1 MNNAG
6 AIALT
11 PNDPGFKQFKII
23 CVVTFTDITIS
34 GSLVNS
40 IGGYE
45 ETNEADGVS

>member
-1 MNNAG
+1 MR
-6 AIALT
+6 T
-11 PNDPGFKQFKII
+11 
-23 CVVTFTDITIS
+23 VTFTDITIS